1 MQGNA
6 ASCDNGDV
14 HEATSDSG
22 WQVYLLGGVR
32 LIDLDGQN
40 VDPGPAKCQELL
52 GALALSVDRAVSV
65 DSLVDLLWGHDPPR
79 TASKT
84 LQTYVARLRKAL
96 GHERVVRVGSVY
108 RLDLPDERID
118 VRRFRAALADG
129 DLDRAL
135 EEWCGP
141 PLAGLDAFGLRPMID
156 GFVEEWLGAVET
168 VLERSVTSDP
178 QFVIGRLT
186 ELTARHPFREGLWA
200 LLMQALY
207 VAGRQADALAAYR
220 RARHHLVEE
229 LGVEPGPRLRE
240 LELQILA
247 HDDDLDALPQVLDA
261 GASIPTGTVT
271 FAYSEIEGIAGL
283 WTDHGDVAG
292 VVIAR
297 HEEIVRAVTTARSG
311 HEIVSGGDTFGVAF
325 HRVRD
330 AVDWAT
336 MLQSAMLDEPWP
348 GGLDVRVRS
357 GYTRSGLGC
366 HEPAGVFPRGQ
377 PST

>member
-1 MQGNA
+1 M
-6 ASCDNGDV
+6 
-14 HEATSDSG
+14 
-22 WQVYLLGGVR
+22 
-32 LIDLDGQN
+32 
-40 VDPGPAKCQELL
+40 
-52 GALALSVDRAVSV
+52 ALSVDRAVSV
-65 DSLVDLLWGHDPPR
+65 DTLVDLLWGHDPPR

-96 GHERVVRVGSVY
+96 GHERVVRVGSAY

-135 EEWCGP
+135 EEWRGP

-168 VLERSVTSDP
+168 VLDRSVTSDP

-261 GASIPTGTVT
+261 VASIPTGTVT